1 MWTARTSLPK
11 YFYPRPPRGGRRT
24 CLYEAGRDEDISIH
38 ALREEGDAAV
48 VLEDYEETKFLSTP
62 SARRATMYSARA
74 PRTSRHFYPR
84 PPRGGRPPEHAC
96 LMVGRIFLSTP
107 SARRA
112 TKASFLRCTPFTRFL
127 STPSARRATATPAP
141 WMACGTYFYPRPP
154 RGGRQIVSALAFTC
168 NIISIHALREEGDP
182 PCAAGRGSLWN
193 FYPRPP
199 RGGRPATTSLTST
212 HKGISI
218 HALREEGDAFQ
229 KLLLVFDCLFLSTP
243 SARRATSSTKGSYT
257 TPVTFLSTPSARRAT
272 PTAARP
278 IRHPPYFYPRPPRG
292 GRPAAG
298 LTITASTKISI
309 HALREEGDGFWAA
322 QRLSTTVFLS
332 TPSARRATS
341 YASASKSC
349 EHDFYPRPPRGGRLR
364 VDKDKLDAMQFLST
378 PSARRATGTVRV
390 HLPGLQISI
399 HALREEGDRW

>member
-1 MWTARTSLPK
+1 
-11 YFYPRPPRGGRRT
+11 
-24 CLYEAGRDEDISIH
+24 
-38 ALREEGDAAV
+38 
-48 VLEDYEETKFLSTP
+48 
-62 SARRATMYSARA
+62 MYSARA

-84 PPRGGRPPEHAC
+84 PPRGGRPFVSLVDKAANK
-96 LMVGRIFLSTP
+96 FLSTP

-112 TKASFLRCTPFTRFL
+112 TSR
-127 STPSARRATATPAP
+127 ARL

-243 SARRATSSTKGSYT
+243 SARRAT
-257 TPVTFLSTPSARRAT
+257 

-278 IRHPPYFYPRPPRG
+278 IRHPPYFYPRPQRG

-309 HALREEGDGFWAA
+309 HALREEGDRG
-322 QRLSTTVFLS
+322 QR
-332 TPSARRATS
+332 
-341 YASASKSC
+341 
-349 EHDFYPRPPRGGRLR
+349 G
-364 VDKDKLDAMQFLST
+364 Q
-378 PSARRATGTVRV
+378 
-390 HLPGLQISI
+390 LQVLHISI
-399 HALREEGDRW
+399 HALREEGDFLRIRKQVLRA

>member
-1 MWTARTSLPK
+1 ML
-11 YFYPRPPRGGRRT
+11 
-24 CLYEAGRDEDISIH
+24 
-38 ALREEGDAAV
+38 
-48 VLEDYEETKFLSTP
+48 
-62 SARRATMYSARA
+62 
-74 PRTSRHFYPR
+74 
-84 PPRGGRPPEHAC
+84 
-96 LMVGRIFLSTP
+96 FLSTP

-243 SARRATSSTKGSYT
+243 SARRAT
-257 TPVTFLSTPSARRAT
+257 

-309 HALREEGDGFWAA
+309 HALREEGDRG
-322 QRLSTTVFLS
+322 QR
-332 TPSARRATS
+332 
-341 YASASKSC
+341 
-349 EHDFYPRPPRGGRLR
+349 G
-364 VDKDKLDAMQFLST
+364 Q
-378 PSARRATGTVRV
+378 
-390 HLPGLQISI
+390 LQVLHISI
-399 HALREEGDRW
+399 HALREEGDFLRIRKQVLRA